1 MTKVKIKYFMRCYVD
16 VFKDRGR
23 DGKRME
29 EKAVKKATDTGNS
42 TQYSAMPYMG
52 KESKKEGLQV
62 YV

>member
-1 MTKVKIKYFMRCYVD
+1 MAKVKIKYFMRCYVD

-52 KESKKEGLQV
+52 KKS
-62 YV
+62 